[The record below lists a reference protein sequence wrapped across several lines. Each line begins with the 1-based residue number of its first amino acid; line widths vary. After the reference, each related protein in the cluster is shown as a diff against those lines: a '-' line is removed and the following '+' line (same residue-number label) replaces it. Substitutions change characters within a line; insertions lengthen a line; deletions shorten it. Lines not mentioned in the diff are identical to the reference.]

1 MAARGVNNF
10 DIDYAY
16 LCRKITMEKT
26 EKNKALE
33 VADIMAQVM
42 EPQQSED
49 HEILSI
55 VAQYSLQLRSDQQM
69 VLTKLLI
76 LAQNPDVP
84 IEQKKIIQSFVD
96 NYQSFKRY
104 HDTLPYIGKTVEAL
118 SLRRFWSN
126 TSMQGIVSQQKH

>member
-1 MAARGVNNF
+1 
-10 DIDYAY
+10 
-16 LCRKITMEKT
+16 MEKT

-33 VADIMAQVM
+33 VADIMAKVM
-42 EPQQSED
+42 EPMQSED

-76 LAQNPDVP
+76 LSDNPHIPEKQKHV
-84 IEQKKIIQSFVD
+84 IEKFVE
-96 NYQSFKRY
+96 NYQSFKRF

-118 SLRRFWSN
+118 SLRRFWST